1 MNPPHEPP
9 DVWADHDQVL
19 VWIHQGD
26 QACAYRHFIKAIR
39 YYQLALDLARHRGFR
54 DLQGRLCR
62 DLGYLYL
69 HHHATDK
76 ARSLLH
82 EGLEVCADDSVL
94 CFGLLS
100 NLVSVSMLENDYR
113 QGLAR
118 LNQALDIFEKAY
130 PDIST
135 APFDVMASYAAL
147 YRLRRSLRRIVAL
160 LDEGVDPN
168 RIRVIYRLAPAPWD
182 PKG

>member
-1 MNPPHEPP
+1 MSPPHEPP
-9 DVWADHDQVL
+9 DRQPDRDQVL
-19 VWIHQGD
+19 IWMHQGD
-26 QACAYRHFIKAIR
+26 QACGHRHFIKAIR
-39 YYQLALDLARHRGFR
+39 YYQQALDLARHHGFR

-69 HHHATDK
+69 HHHATEK
-76 ARSLLH
+76 ARNLLQ
-82 EGLEVCADDSVL
+82 EGLDVCADDLVL

-118 LNQALDIFEKAY
+118 LDEALEVFEKAY
-130 PDIST
+130 PKMNG
-135 APFDVMASYAAL
+135 APFDLMASYAAL

-160 LDEGVDPN
+160 LDEGVNPE
-168 RIRVIYRLAPAPWD
+168 RIRVIYRLAPPPWN